1 MLFCIKIIKVVDN
14 MVHNSEV
21 NMTENDTVILKEPAQ
36 RDELIPQEGEIA
48 SCGRGVVEYHS
59 EGKDRHVFST
69 DMAAFPGLTV
79 DFTGVPEA
87 RRGGVAS
94 RLLCFAALYCFC
106 NTLTNELAE
115 HGAVVR
121 GITGRATPTKIQ
133 DDYHRTRIRRIFI
146 DVVIDMDEK
155 YLPVLEECRGIMEQG
170 SLITY
175 SLTESIEV
183 EHMIRTA
190 REAVSCLR

>member
-1 MLFCIKIIKVVDN
+1 MI
-14 MVHNSEV
+14 
-21 NMTENDTVILKEPAQ
+21 ENAVMQQESTLNN
-36 RDELIPQEGEIA
+36 DELIPQEGEIA

-59 EGKDRHVFST
+59 EGKDRHIFST
-69 DMAAFPGLTV
+69 DMSAFPGLTV

-87 RRGGVAS
+87 KRGGVAS

-106 NTLTNELAE
+106 NTLTNELTA

-121 GITGRATPTKIQ
+121 GITGRATPTKMQ
-133 DDYHRTRIRRIFI
+133 DDYQRTRIRRIFI
-146 DVVIDMDEK
+146 DVVLDMDEK
-155 YLPVLEECRGIMEQG
+155 YLPVLEECRSIMDQG

-190 REAVSCLR
+190 EEAVSCLS